1 MRTIYFQLQYGHIF
15 CGDTAVVPYDTANA
29 INAHELSVKI
39 GIAIIIPMPVIP
51 ITTPIID
58 SIKPQKMRPNRM
70 IATLACQSRG
80 RNWDSGN
87 CLRIFALAASQI
99 PDSVLNNRRSSYFF

>member
-1 MRTIYFQLQYGHIF
+1 MQIQKPVFLGSHHFMRTIYFQLQYGHIF

-58 SIKPQKMRPNRM
+58 SIKPQKNAPQPYDCD
-70 IATLACQSRG
+70 AGLSKSWPQLG
-80 RNWDSGN
+80 QW
-87 CLRIFALAASQI
+87 
-99 PDSVLNNRRSSYFF
+99 